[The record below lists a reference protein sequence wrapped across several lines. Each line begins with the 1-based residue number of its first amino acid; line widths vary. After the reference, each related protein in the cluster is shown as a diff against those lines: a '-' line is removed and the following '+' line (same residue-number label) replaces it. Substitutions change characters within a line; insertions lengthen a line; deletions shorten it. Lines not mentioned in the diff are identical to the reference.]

1 MSAPVQGE
9 RIAQNGPRCTLQAGQ
24 AGGRARRA
32 WYRWFSECRFGTDT
46 SRVMSDEEP
55 GRSDA
60 WKKQEAARRS
70 QSREQMYAWLATV
83 IAIVAI
89 VALVFWFAIIN

>member
-1 MSAPVQGE
+1 
-9 RIAQNGPRCTLQAGQ
+9 
-24 AGGRARRA
+24 
-32 WYRWFSECRFGTDT
+32 
-46 SRVMSDEEP
+46 MSDEEP